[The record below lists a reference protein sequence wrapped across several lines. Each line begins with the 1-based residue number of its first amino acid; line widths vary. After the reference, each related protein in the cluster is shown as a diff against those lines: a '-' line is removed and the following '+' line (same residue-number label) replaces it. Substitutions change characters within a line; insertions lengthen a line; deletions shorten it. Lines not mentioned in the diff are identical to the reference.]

1 MPARKN
7 KVTLNDSWKDG
18 IRVSAIMN
26 RLASHIQGENEMTQT
41 QINAAKI
48 VLSKLVPD
56 VSRTE
61 HVGDGGGPV
70 ETVSRVELVP
80 MRNGNSKD

>member
-7 KVTLNDSWKDG
+7 KVTLSDSWKDG

-26 RLASHIQGENEMTQT
+26 RLNQHIQGEVEMTAT

-48 VLSKLVPD
+48 VLGKLVPD
-56 VSRTE
+56 VNRTE
-61 HVGDGGGPV
+61 VSGP
-70 ETVSRVELVP
+70 EGSSIPHALTV
-80 MRNGNSKD
+80 KFK